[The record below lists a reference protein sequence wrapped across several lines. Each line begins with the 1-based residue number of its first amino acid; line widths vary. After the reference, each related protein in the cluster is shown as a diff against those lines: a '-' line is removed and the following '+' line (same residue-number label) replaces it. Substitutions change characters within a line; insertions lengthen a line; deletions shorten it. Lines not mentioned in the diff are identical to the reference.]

1 MNTTVEK
8 TMAAPNV
15 SQLREALLSFY
26 TVSAG
31 VAHARARE
39 YGPERFS
46 LISRNLSQSFA
57 DNLTIQE
64 VEKAIED
71 FDEKSNMAL
80 ATIYEELAYITKR
93 YESYGRSLNEE
104 MIMPELAAE
113 YDVEQGSAFDDDTV
127 KEIDV
132 VKGSLNFVLKK
143 LPKSAQRMLDVLME
157 ILKIARG
164 GI

>member
-1 MNTTVEK
+1 
-8 TMAAPNV
+8 
-15 SQLREALLSFY
+15 
-26 TVSAG
+26 
-31 VAHARARE
+31 
-39 YGPERFS
+39 
-46 LISRNLSQSFA
+46 LSQSFA